1 MALDIEKI
9 RADFPAL
16 QNYTWFQN
24 GGVSMTPK
32 PVAHTHIELMEELLI
47 RGPMHIV
54 YPEEEYARRE
64 QSMERIA
71 EFFAVKREQ
80 LALMRGVS
88 EGFQTVLRGLD
99 WQAGDRIVITEEEEA
114 ALLLPC
120 LQLRDLFGVDVVKVP
135 LLEDVAAQ
143 VDAVAKVMNERTRLL
158 AFSHVTTDKGFR
170 LPAEE
175 LCQLARERG
184 VLSFVDMAHSAG
196 LSPLTLKEVGCDFG
210 GLLSYKWMYAP
221 YAAGV
226 LYVSEGNLDTLR
238 VTYAGGRSQSRLDFH
253 TDEYELRDTAERFQY
268 GPWSWPLVHAW
279 AASLNYLTGFGLD
292 AIWERTTSLTT
303 QLKNG
308 LLAIPGTRLLTPMSS
323 ERSAALVS
331 FVLDGWEGVDVKDV
345 LRERWNIVIKAIP
358 YVESGLRA
366 SVPFFLLEEE
376 IDLLLEKLAILANE
390 QNPS

>member
-1 MALDIEKI
+1 MDLENV

-32 PVAHTHIELMEELLI
+32 PVANAHIALMEELLY

-64 QSMERIA
+64 QSMTRIA
-71 EFFAVKREQ
+71 QFFDVKREQ

-99 WQAGDRIVITEEEEA
+99 WQAGDRIIITEEEEA

-135 LLEDVAAQ
+135 LIENVDAQ
-143 VDAVAKVMNERTRLL
+143 VDAVAQVMTDRTRLL

-170 LPAEE
+170 LPALE
-175 LCQLARERG
+175 LCHLARERG

-196 LSPLTLKEVGCDFG
+196 LSPMTMADVGCDFG
-210 GLLSYKWMYAP
+210 GILSYKWMYAP

-226 LYVSEGNLDTLR
+226 LYVAEDKLDVLR
-238 VTYAGGRSQSRLDFH
+238 VTYAGGRSQSHLDFI
-253 TDEYELRDTAERFQY
+253 TDEFELRDSAERFQF

-279 AASLNYLTGFGLD
+279 AASLDYLTGFGLD
-292 AIWERTTSLTT
+292 VIWDRTTALTSR
-303 QLKNG
+303 LKDR
-308 LLAIPGTRLLTPMSS
+308 LVAIPGVRLLTPKAP
-323 ERSAALVS
+323 ERSAALVT
-331 FVLDGWEGVDVKDV
+331 FEMDGWEGVDVRDV
-345 LRERWNIVIKAIP
+345 MRERWNIVIKAIIHLGP
-358 YVESGLRA
+358 GLRA

-376 IDLLLEKLAILANE
+376 IDLLVEKVAVLAYE
-390 QNPS
+390 RKV